1 MNAGH
6 LNASVLFINK
16 TRLPFIVSNEDADWL
31 SKLTFH
37 LTWKGYVA
45 TNIKQADGSFK
56 AVHLHRLLMR
66 PEDGL
71 VVDHINGSKLDN
83 RRENLRVVSNSDN
96 CAAARQPQKSLS
108 GIRGVHR
115 HRNGWCVVYR
125 GEYLGKYDTKEEA
138 HKIWLEHIQAVNP
151 ALLATIEA
159 E

>member
-1 MNAGH
+1 MNAGQID
-6 LNASVLFINK
+6 AAVLFINK
-16 TRLPFIVSNEDADWL
+16 TRLPFIVSHEDAEWL

-45 TNIKQADGSFK
+45 TNIKQVDGSYK
-56 AVHLHRLLMR
+56 AIHLQRLLMR
-66 PEDGL
+66 PEDGF

-83 RRENLRVVSNSDN
+83 RRENLRIVSNSDN
-96 CAAARQPQKSLS
+96 CAAARKPQKSHS

-115 HRNGWCVVYR
+115 HRNGWCVTYR
-125 GEYLGKYDTKEEA
+125 GKYLGKYDTKEEA
-138 HKIWLEHIQAVNP
+138 HKIWLEHIKAVNP